1 MNRLLLQEMNRTV
14 YCLRLKL
21 LFLWLCMFVTTRP
34 TTFHK
39 RPTRINSA
47 RILPTAIPCK
57 FLPVFF
63 FHGVLFRRF
72 RDQYESSTSFLNN
85 FLSMTYH
92 LYPCKFVLSSQR
104 LQYSK
109 WTAGP
114 FSSVTFRYILIIL
127 CSLLAG
133 IMVMKCV
140 M

>member
-1 MNRLLLQEMNRTV
+1 MNRTV

-21 LFLWLCMFVTTRP
+21 LFLRLYLSPRGPPLF
-34 TTFHK
+34 
-39 RPTRINSA
+39 INDPRES
-47 RILPTAIPCK
+47 TAYAFFPLQ
-57 FLPVFF
+57 FLVNFFRSFF

-72 RDQYESSTSFLNN
+72 CDQYESSTSFLDN

-114 FSSVTFRYILIIL
+114 FSSVTFRYIFMQFTCCDQPVQRFYQPENAID
-127 CSLLAG
+127 
-133 IMVMKCV
+133 
-140 M
+140 